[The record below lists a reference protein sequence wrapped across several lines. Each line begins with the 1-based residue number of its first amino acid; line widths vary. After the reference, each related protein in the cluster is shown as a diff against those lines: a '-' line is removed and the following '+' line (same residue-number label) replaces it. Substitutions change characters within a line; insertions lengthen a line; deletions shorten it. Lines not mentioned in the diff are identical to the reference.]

1 MKKARPNDKDARVK
15 FEECNKIVKREAFE
29 KAIRVEDSK
38 SVSDTIDLGSMG
50 KWLKVV
56 YFLFLS

>member
-50 KWLKVV
+50 KWLKVI